1 MAENKKIICSL
12 CNIELQPQKTYF
24 EYLGHNFSTDI
35 LRCPKC
41 GNAYIPE
48 ELVKGRMTE
57 VESQL
62 EDK

>member
-1 MAENKKIICSL
+1 MSEKKLMCSL
-12 CNIELQPQKTYF
+12 CNIPLEMKKTQF
-24 EYLGHNFSTDI
+24 EYLDHIFSTDI

-41 GNAYIPE
+41 GNSFIPE

>member
-1 MAENKKIICSL
+1 MSEKKLICSL
-12 CNIELQPQKTYF
+12 CNVEMEMKKTQF
-24 EYLGHNFSTDI
+24 EYLDHVFATDI

-41 GNAYIPE
+41 GNSYIPE
-48 ELVKGRMTE
+48 ELAKGRMIE

>member
-1 MAENKKIICSL
+1 MSEKKLMCSF
-12 CNIELQPQKTYF
+12 CNVEMEMKKTQF
-24 EYLGHNFSTDI
+24 EYLNHIFSTDI

-41 GNAYIPE
+41 GTSFIPE
-48 ELVKGRMTE
+48 ELARGRMVE